1 MEYERRY
8 LAIADIGDD
17 ALGLE
22 ERADGPVRIRGIAP
36 PWNSWSHD
44 LGGFRERFMPGAF
57 RKFLD
62 RSPTDPRGKADVIAA
77 WNHDESRILGRTTN
91 GTLELRETERGLE
104 YSATPPE
111 GTATTTEVLTLIRGK
126 YIFGSSFAF
135 TVANPQGETFD
146 TDPSGK
152 ITRTITEAALYDVS
166 PVARAA
172 YPSSTLGLRSLEK
185 WKAENLTATENARLA
200 EEAADLQ
207 ADRVR
212 SLAGAKAAAA
222 AAVARMRAHAG

>member
-57 RKFLD
+57 TKFLS
-62 RSPTDPRGKADVIAA
+62 RTPTDQRGKADVIAA

-111 GTATTTEVLTLIRGK
+111 GTATTNEVLAYIRGK

-135 TVANPQGETFD
+135 STSPGGETFD

-185 WKAENLTATENARLA
+185 WKAENLTSAENARLA

-222 AAVARMRAHAG
+222 AAVARMRVHAG

>member
-8 LAIADIGDD
+8 LSIADIGDD

-57 RKFLD
+57 GKFLN
-62 RSPTDPRGKADVIAA
+62 RAPTDPRGKPDVIAA

-91 GTLELRETERGLE
+91 NTLELRETTRGLE
-104 YSATPPE
+104 YITTPPE
-111 GTATTTEVLTLIRGK
+111 GTATTTEVVALIRGK
-126 YIFGSSFAF
+126 YIYGSSFAF
-135 TVANPQGETFD
+135 TVPEGGESFD
-146 TDPSGK
+146 TDPAGK
-152 ITRTITEAALYDVS
+152 ITRTITEASLYDVS

-172 YPSSTLGLRSLEK
+172 YPSATVGLRSLEA
-185 WKAENLTATENARLA
+185 WKAANLTAAENARLA
-200 EEAADLQ
+200 EEAADLK
-207 ADRVR
+207 ADRLR

>member
-8 LAIADIGDD
+8 LAIDDLGDD
-17 ALGLE
+17 ALGIE
-22 ERADGPVRIRGIAP
+22 ERADGVVRIRGVAP

-91 GTLELRETERGLE
+91 GTLDLRETDRGLE

-111 GTATTTEVLTLIRGK
+111 GTATTNEVLTLIRGK

-135 TVANPQGETFD
+135 TVSDGGEKFD
-146 TDPSGK
+146 ADPNGN
-152 ITRTITEAALYDVS
+152 ITRTITDAALYDVS

-172 YPSSTLGLRSLEK
+172 YPSSTLGLRSLER
-185 WKAENLTATENARLA
+185 WKAENLTEAENARIA
-200 EEAADLQ
+200 ERAADLK
-207 ADRVR
+207 ADRAR